1 MASCIQLGE
10 PKKSKSW
17 FKHFQYN
24 PKKDRA
30 GDVRNILLIVA
41 TLIAAVTFQAG
52 VNPPGGVW
60 QDYTIRNRTLCAEKR
75 AQGIGPDP
83 SCYKSHVPGTAIYAS
98 QRDPFYVFLVFN
110 TVALSTSVLVI
121 MSLTYNFP
129 FHLELFIAAASMLC
143 PFKLGLILLAGF
155 GKVMTMDIEQREPF
169 MHLKKKPSMFFLI
182 PNALALSALVLVI
195 MSLTCTDAR
204 RFPFDQFEIFV
215 ATASMILTY
224 GSAIFAVKP
233 KESVRFNY
241 ILLAA
246 AGPFVMRYLIKKFKR
261 IKSGSVNF

>member
-129 FHLELFIAAASMLC
+129 FHLELFIAAASML
-143 PFKLGLILLAGF
+143 
-155 GKVMTMDIEQREPF
+155 V
-169 MHLKKKPSMFFLI
+169 
-182 PNALALSALVLVI
+182 
-195 MSLTCTDAR
+195 
-204 RFPFDQFEIFV
+204 
-215 ATASMILTY
+215 TY
-224 GSAIFAVKP
+224 GSAIFAVTPHNSHKFRY
-233 KESVRFNY
+233 V
-241 ILLAA
+241 LTAA
-246 AGPFVMRYLIKKFKR
+246 AFPFVLRVLIYIVKWKPYQNRENLCDTCKVQETSGNSEDNPC
-261 IKSGSVNF
+261 IKCGSEIPRSLEGDNA